1 MDVPMTQDAAKDAP
15 VNVEVRDRGRSIAAG
30 EAFRVKIAR
39 LTSRFTPLWAEVQH
53 FSRWVEEEA
62 IPAARALGWVELP
75 LRVVLSG
82 DGQPI
87 AVESPD
93 GDIRLDGCPRVGRL
107 LLERGIRR
115 MVLDARL
122 EQNQVADI
130 LLLIHAC
137 GKQPPSDDRRPCRLT
152 RHLLSPDGLMHAC
165 TNARI
170 EGKTLSVQYTY
181 CLTRFS
187 RVVKW
192 FEGRQRRF
200 RDHRAIFLAAPR
212 YAAIAAGVAAIPF
225 LIYWAMPYRW
235 VLVGATL
242 LEVGVLF
249 ALVYLSLMTVGSVE
263 YDNEEKAHRL
273 AKANEELRRHARNI
287 SSDLRRAA
295 GIQESMLPSTAKMPF
310 PEDIEWASSFVPE
323 EEVGG
328 DYFDVQPMDDRRV
341 AIVFADVSGHGMAA
355 AFVTAIIKT
364 AFVSWVRDGHT
375 MLDFVRQLNVL
386 LCRFTPEG
394 SFAAVVVA
402 EYDRHT
408 RTLTYVNAGHNP
420 RPWYIP
426 RDGDRTPLSLTG
438 GKAMVLG
445 VIEDLELEVD
455 HLELARGDMMLL
467 ATDGLIEAVNP
478 DGEMFT
484 AERAEEVLGS
494 YPVETADHLVKRV
507 NENVGRFVQDAA
519 QTDDRTILAFRVR

>member
-1 MDVPMTQDAAKDAP
+1 
-15 VNVEVRDRGRSIAAG
+15 
-30 EAFRVKIAR
+30 
-39 LTSRFTPLWAEVQH
+39 
-53 FSRWVEEEA
+53 VEEEA

-82 DGQPI
+82 EGEPV

-107 LLERGIRR
+107 LLDRGIRR
-115 MVLDARL
+115 MALDARL

-130 LLLIHAC
+130 LLVIHAC
-137 GKQPPSDDRRPCRLT
+137 RKQSPSDDRRPCRLA
-152 RHLLSPDGLMHAC
+152 RHLLSPSGLMHVC

-170 EGKTLSVQYTY
+170 EGKTLHVQYTY

-212 YAAIAAGVAAIPF
+212 YAVIAAVIAAIPF
-225 LIYWAMPYRW
+225 LIYWALPYRW

-242 LEVGVLF
+242 MEVGVLF

-273 AKANEELRRHARNI
+273 AKANEELRRYARNI

-310 PEDIEWASSFVPE
+310 PDDIEWASSFVPE

-328 DYFDVQPMDDRRV
+328 DYFDVQALDDHRV
-341 AIVFADVSGHGMAA
+341 AVVFVDVSGHGMAA
-355 AFVTAIIKT
+355 AFITAIIKT
-364 AFVSWVRDGHT
+364 AFISWVRDGYT
-375 MLDFVRQLNVL
+375 MLDFLQHLNVL

-394 SFAAVVVA
+394 SFAAVIAA
-402 EYDRHT
+402 EYDILT
-408 RTLTYVNAGHNP
+408 QTLTYVNAGHNP

-426 RDGDRTPLSLTG
+426 REGDRTPRSLTG

-445 VIEDLELEVD
+445 VVEDLELEAD
-455 HLELARGDMMLL
+455 RLELASDDMILL
-467 ATDGLIEAVNP
+467 ATDGLIEAVND

-484 AERAEEVLGS
+484 TERAEEVLGS

-519 QTDDRTILAFRVR
+519 QTDDRTILAFRIR